1 MEAMEDVNEVKRRR
15 QISKVLWLIMGYNLI
30 QATTKLQDFG
40 ST

>member
-1 MEAMEDVNEVKRRR
+1 MEAMEDVNEVKRR